1 MTQASEALKAEFKSI
16 TGIDAN
22 DVITSQSK
30 LDQLI
35 SNGLVTQ

>member
-1 MTQASEALKAEFKSI
+1 MTEASLALKQEFKTI
-16 TGIDAN
+16 TGQDA
-22 DVITSQSK
+22 DAVTSSQSK